1 MRIHLF
7 LAGFFLAACAPDLT
21 RSAGGLD
28 VRVAGVEATDS
39 IDLAVM
45 SAEAE
50 YHTSAIIAALGG
62 RVTVET
68 VPVGSVQVQVSVPRT
83 GDSKTVTAAIEADQ
97 RTVVFLNFGLSQGP
111 DGITS
116 APIPALVHGLRGVQG
131 ADDTYG
137 GLGKLDQ
144 DLTQEFVAGAA
155 QLLGAQP
162 THFEVKEVRFVLDS
176 TASAPLTKFRDIF
189 SQYAT
194 VSMLDHENGSLPAI
208 DIASGTPP
216 TGVDGLLPSVISD
229 LAPMVPAIRA
239 GRVDLQLRGMTAVE
253 HRTATQVEMTILVKL
268 VARL

>member
-7 LAGFFLAACAPDLT
+7 LAGCFLAACAPDLT

-45 SAEAE
+45 SPEAE
-50 YHTSAIIAALGG
+50 YHTSAVIAALGG

-83 GDSKTVTAAIEADQ
+83 GDSKTVSVMIEPDQ
-97 RTVVFLNFGLSQGP
+97 RTVVFLNFGLVQGP

-116 APIPALVHGLRGVQG
+116 APIPAPVHGLREVLG

-137 GLGKLDQ
+137 ATSRLDG

-189 SQYAT
+189 KQYAT
-194 VSMLDHENGSLPAI
+194 VSMLDHENSGLSAI
-208 DIASGTPP
+208 DIASGGPP
-216 TGVDGLLPSVISD
+216 TGVDGLLPPVISD
-229 LAPMVPAIRA
+229 LAPMVPAIRG

-253 HRTATQVEMTILVKL
+253 HRNASQVEMTIWVKI